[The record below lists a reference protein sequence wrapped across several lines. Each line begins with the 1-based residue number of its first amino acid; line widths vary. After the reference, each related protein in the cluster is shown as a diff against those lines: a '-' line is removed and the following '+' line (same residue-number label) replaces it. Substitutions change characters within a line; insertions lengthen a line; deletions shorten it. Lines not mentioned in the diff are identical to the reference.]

1 MYEIYRA
8 DGQDYHVY
16 PSGKE
21 KFLTD
26 FPDAQLI
33 STVGEE
39 QEETKKM
46 EPAAEEAALAVG
58 QNVMDLQR
66 EGGFLES
73 LEETLPSRIAKE
85 QQEADKKYIF
95 RAEKGTI
102 PGDLDFEGEYIVSKK
117 ELFDNKSLNIN
128 SEEDLQKYLQYQFKK
143 GKFVNEY
150 AEDPFLTATGQEA
163 KAQVLKK
170 EEEEAARQEFKSYYE
185 NPKTTTFGA
194 MPDEETGKFLPSQLL
209 EADAYKRS
217 FLNKAEKDLKANK
230 AVDAIISDDEVY
242 NLAED
247 YYIEDKRNK
256 KFNLNIENI
265 AEKSKNRVKLLK
277 EEGKIAKGLSDV
289 GNLDSRNTL
298 IKNKIIQEE
307 AQKIKDYVGK
317 LNNVVLRNEKEL
329 DEYKAIQENVTRK
342 ASYINK
348 EFQNTDKELAKA
360 IEKLDKADE
369 INDIIRKDYG
379 TVSNIVGRTIASTY
393 ELAGGLLNIPA
404 YVFSAIE
411 GGIDAITEENVNLG
425 NFEES
430 GLMLGKLLSG
440 MGQEIRGGLARDKSI
455 EELKGLGDL
464 ATWFGNLVGNQLPI
478 IGTLAATGGTAG
490 LWAMGATTAG
500 SKYAEMMGEMDKN
513 PLISYSRGQL
523 FAAPAIV
530 GTAEALS
537 ERVTFNQLN
546 VLKSA
551 FKKSPS
557 FKEAVTSYVKGITAK
572 GVAGG
577 IVQEGGSEV
586 IAQASENLVDAFMLD
601 KDISLDRGLI
611 DAFASGAVMSAGI
624 FKAPL
629 IFKQVFNPFRSR
641 DTELEIARGNQIIES
656 LNQEMSK
663 LNQGNP
669 ADKKQLEYLANAV
682 NEIKAKQV
690 KYLAKDLSNIDN
702 LTTSQKEELIKL
714 NSEIGKIRLDAAEVS
729 NNSKTKNAYNLA
741 IQPLKEKYDS
751 LTQRKETILQSAN
764 ENNYDPASL
773 ERSILGSYQTKGL
786 TRDFYL
792 NKRVELLNE
801 EIKNLEEIKKGVK
814 DPERI
819 AMLDLKIKNRQAQL
833 AYSVPSAMGI
843 AGTDFSTAKG
853 IKKASLDFVNG
864 SRELL
869 ELLNTKDPNLRITQE
884 EYNARYA
891 KLRQSFERAKSRL
904 ASKPKEFTKLQ
915 AIYDKYN
922 VKKGETM
929 PDKAALEFQNA
940 MGGIVESIAK
950 RLYDPVPENL
960 RGDYTRSK
968 FIGDTKRNMVM
979 LIQTEFDPQKQ
990 GLDAF
995 LSNRGNLRAMR
1006 FNNEMFDQVF
1016 TDNIDDAVSAIDSQM
1031 QSEMAVEE
1039 AQEKIDSAKALG
1051 IELDTATVEK
1061 ELLKNYDVD
1070 SKSFKRNI
1078 KSGFINEFRD
1088 KIDAFMGKNTKTKQD
1103 FDNNLAKNAEAIYD
1117 TLTVEGMRMA
1127 RMEGGLNPFEEAGML
1142 VFKNG
1147 QLEKVAFKNINK
1159 DEFVKYFSDPSLKKQ
1174 ARSNRQKSLKEAMT
1188 VSVAAAHAI
1197 KILNTNKILQDK
1209 IIDLNQLKQ
1218 EIGKNLNK
1226 NYDLSQAIEIAQIR
1240 DINSLQKLIGIE
1252 GDIVINDSNRLSIQQ
1267 EVQKLAESGDIAPW
1281 MIDRA
1286 ANFAFHGR
1294 AKDLTT
1300 GKRIEKPAR
1309 FSLYYGK
1316 SDPAFLQ
1323 AVNAA
1328 KENWKGKNFS
1338 IKRVGIPKAKL
1349 SKEWKNKNKAQE
1361 KENMDALV
1369 YFSEHLNSLVQAN
1382 KMPVNMAAMFIY
1394 NSYATT
1400 TGLIKVAAPFKYA
1413 SKVFEY
1419 GKSMKQ
1425 AIGKKFREE
1434 HNPPSSV
1441 VGASIIWGIKNNQL
1455 GAVLESVKENY
1466 YQTQLSKKADE
1477 QLDNAKLDATLPE
1490 GKSIFDNP
1498 AARFAAAGID
1508 LNTIENIETGQTL
1521 AEEQK
1526 VVSESTPDAVKIA
1539 NEVVIEDKVEFIID
1553 RAIARLTEL
1562 TGTKGL
1568 AIDPFLLLAAKDVSL
1583 NVLVGGLRAVK
1594 LAYKGGK
1601 GLAKA
1606 IDAGYQSVKKYMSE
1620 AEWLEFARIATSEI
1634 ADVQSPGKVRLSI
1647 FNETG
1652 VAKAQEQVRKQSEKL
1667 LKDLGIETIGLSTEE
1682 INDKLNTLRKARLVA
1697 VDKKAPK
1704 KKARVFDFDDTLA
1717 QSKSNVLYT
1726 LPDGTTGKL
1735 NATEFAAQSEQL
1747 MEAGAEF
1754 DFSEFSKV
1762 IDGSKG
1768 PLAVL
1773 AKKLTEAKG
1782 DRDIFVLTARP
1793 ANSAEAIQSFL
1804 RSALGISIPLENI
1817 TGLGDGAP
1825 GAKAFWMA
1833 EKVAEGYNDLFFAD
1847 DAPKNV
1853 AAVNKILTDL
1863 GVKKKVQV
1871 AKEAEAPSLEDNM
1884 DNILRSKKPTKGSFF
1899 RKFNIYVPPG
1909 ADDFAGLLYTF
1920 LGSGKVGEA
1929 QMKFFQDNLM
1939 KPFAAGI
1946 AAYEAAKVS
1955 LASDYKGL
1963 KKRYK
1968 NKKVLKEKIL
1978 DGLYTKEQA
1987 VRAYL
1992 YERAGYD
1999 LGMNKADAAGLIAIV
2014 ESDASLKSFA
2024 QELALITKIPEG
2036 YPEITEDW
2044 LGGNIQTDLA
2054 NVSNKAQR
2062 KMFLAEFIQ
2071 NKNEIFSDIN
2081 MKLIKQMHGNDFT
2094 DALKNV
2100 LERMETGVNRK
2111 KGKDKEF
2118 NLAMDWINQ
2127 SVANVMAINIRSAVL
2142 QQLSIVNFMNW
2153 SFNNPL
2159 MVGKA
2164 MANVPQFAADFI
2176 ELWNSSF
2183 LTERR
2188 GGLKIEINTADLAN
2202 SEPGNWFLKTHKKLL
2217 ELGFKPT
2224 QWGDSF
2230 AISFGGASWFRNR
2243 TNQLIKQGVSEAEAK
2258 EQAMLEFQ
2266 EIAETTQ
2273 QSSRPDKISRQQ
2285 ASEIGRFILAFAN
2298 TPLQYAR
2305 ETKKATLDLVNRR
2318 GDWKTNASKIVY
2330 YGVAQNVIFSALQSA
2345 LFSLLLSDDEDDEK
2359 AEKQLGYFANGIF
2372 DGFLRGMGYSGAI
2385 IAALKNLGM
2394 EYYDQRKKRE
2404 AGERVYDPALGLIQA
2419 GLTISPP
2426 LSKKIGDIVEAQK
2439 FENWRQYKDVPFYQ
2453 GFAVANYVSALTN
2466 IPLDRAFKKVENL
2479 AHIGQAGNAAWQDIL
2494 LALGWSPYQLDVEP
2508 IISKGKKK
2516 SKIKDVVKKSTPLK
2530 KESLPEGVLGKAH
2543 KDGTIQVA
2551 PGLSPAK
2558 KKEVIAHEKKHIADM
2573 KSGKLGYDTSN
2584 VYWDG
2589 NKYPRTSDKK
2599 IIYDGVAYDEG
2610 HKHLPWE
2617 KSANNIKV

>member
-1 MYEIYRA
+1 MQTFLLPNGGYRNVNENDIAAFLQENPGAKQVSFEDYSIAATDYAPLDQEKVKEESKKLNEDLNKRQELEYSIKNNKGEVAGTYSRSELESFYPNLKNDTEFQRYINKYAVRQA
-8 DGQDYHVY
+8 DDRSKAVTIGDPYSQAEQLQEVEVVGEAF
-16 PSGKE
+16 PELSVAKENIKE
-21 KFLTD
+21 KEEKEAENLFSKEYNPVEIFAYNKGGGAMTREKDNAPIRKKYLEENGNDLIKAKEAYLTD
-26 FPDAQLI
+26 KNKNRLNNLI
-33 STVGEE
+33 E
-39 QEETKKM
+39 
-46 EPAAEEAALAVG
+46 
-58 QNVMDLQR
+58 
-66 EGGFLES
+66 
-73 LEETLPSRIAKE
+73 
-85 QQEADKKYIF
+85 
-95 RAEKGTI
+95 
-102 PGDLDFEGEYIVSKK
+102 
-117 ELFDNKSLNIN
+117 
-128 SEEDLQKYLQYQFKK
+128 
-143 GKFVNEY
+143 
-150 AEDPFLTATGQEA
+150 
-163 KAQVLKK
+163 
-170 EEEEAARQEFKSYYE
+170 
-185 NPKTTTFGA
+185 
-194 MPDEETGKFLPSQLL
+194 SQLL
-209 EADAYKRS
+209 IKEDEGLKQKAKTIAKTGEAI
-217 FLNKAEKDLKANK
+217 EK
-230 AVDAIISDDEVY
+230 
-242 NLAED
+242 
-247 YYIEDKRNK
+247 
-256 KFNLNIENI
+256 ENI
-265 AEKSKNRVKLLK
+265 ALEFGRLDKLNSLFSTSVTESENIISKKYNTQAEVDEAKSKLK
-277 EEGKIAKGLSDV
+277 NQAE
-289 GNLDSRNTL
+289 
-298 IKNKIIQEE
+298 IQ
-307 AQKIKDYVGK
+307 
-317 LNNVVLRNEKEL
+317 
-329 DEYKAIQENVTRK
+329 KAILDK
-342 ASYINK
+342 YNK
-348 EFQNTDKELAKA
+348 EQTKIDKLYSGLQDEAELY
-360 IEKLDKADE
+360 
-369 INDIIRKDYG
+369 DIASKDYG
-379 TVSNIVGRTIASTY
+379 KINNLVGKFIASTAGLTAGA
-393 ELAGGLLNIPA
+393 LAIPSWISNVSESLVKE
-404 YVFSAIE
+404 VFGESAEIPNWAKPLILKGVE
-411 GGIDAITEENVNLG
+411 SFGESNGIKTFIDDLKKFEKTER
-425 NFEES
+425 
-430 GLMLGKLLSG
+430 GKL
-440 MGQEIRGGLARDKSI
+440 ARPTDIS
-455 EELKGLGDL
+455 EGYFGSWVADL
-464 ATWFGNLVGNQLPI
+464 IGNQLPQFAVM
-478 IGTLAATGGTAG
+478 LAAP
-490 LWAMGATTAG
+490 
-500 SKYAEMMGEMDKN
+500 E
-513 PLISYSRGQL
+513 
-523 FAAPAIV
+523 
-530 GTAEALS
+530 
-537 ERVTFNQLN
+537 
-546 VLKSA
+546 
-551 FKKSPS
+551 
-557 FKEAVTSYVKGITAK
+557 
-572 GVAGG
+572 
-577 IVQEGGSEV
+577 
-586 IAQASENLVDAFMLD
+586 
-601 KDISLDRGLI
+601 
-611 DAFASGAVMSAGI
+611 
-624 FKAPL
+624 
-629 IFKQVFNPFRSR
+629 
-641 DTELEIARGNQIIES
+641 
-656 LNQEMSK
+656 
-663 LNQGNP
+663 
-669 ADKKQLEYLANAV
+669 
-682 NEIKAKQV
+682 
-690 KYLAKDLSNIDN
+690 
-702 LTTSQKEELIKL
+702 
-714 NSEIGKIRLDAAEVS
+714 
-729 NNSKTKNAYNLA
+729 
-741 IQPLKEKYDS
+741 
-751 LTQRKETILQSAN
+751 
-764 ENNYDPASL
+764 ASL
-773 ERSILGSYQTKGL
+773 GL
-786 TRDFYL
+786 L
-792 NKRVELLNE
+792 SSSAAGNKFLEMNE
-801 EIKNLEEIKKGVK
+801 EIAAGKEYTPWQMLLAPTFIGAAEYLTEKVTLGQAKAFRNFLKSNPTSLQAAQGYLDQNLKGILANIPKEGAGEGIATLSENATNKFLLGQEKVNLLDNVPNSVASGMFMSAVMYQSPLIGKQLLKEAGIIRTESNAEIANINNLIAELEQEQKSLDKNSEEWATLNDTKFKLIAKQNKIIYKDVENIDKLTEEDRESLKNIATELTDIQNEAAKTYELKLSDNAKQLKLAELQDRYTTTNERKAAILNAINTEAFDYESFELKNLQDNESKGMNRNQYLALRVDILSSEIDLLEAQKAAAK
-814 DPERI
+814 DPEVKKAIQR
-819 AMLDLKIKNRQAQL
+819 KIDVRRGQISYAIP
-833 AYSVPSAMGI
+833 AAMGL
-843 AGTDFSTAKG
+843 GG
-853 IKKASLDFVNG
+853 
-864 SRELL
+864 ELL
-869 ELLNTKDPNLRITQE
+869 GSIQNAKTLKDVSLAFVGQSRDLL
-884 EYNARYA
+884 
-891 KLRQSFERAKSRL
+891 
-904 ASKPKEFTKLQ
+904 TKLNAKEISQDQYNTQYKALQTAYKNKKDSFTDKKDGYTALQETFENNQTQ
-915 AIYDKYN
+915 AGRLTE
-922 VKKGETM
+922 KGAIQLKAKMM
-929 PDKAALEFQNA
+929 PIMQA
-940 MGGIVESIAK
+940 IAK
-950 RLYDPVPENL
+950 RLYDKVPNELLLDKENGRQSFIDSL
-960 RGDYTRSK
+960 ANDMVVEMQQNFDPSQQSLDK
-968 FIGDTKRNMVM
+968 FI
-979 LIQTEFDPQKQ
+979 
-990 GLDAF
+990 
-995 LSNRGNLRAMR
+995 SNRAYLRANR
-1006 FNNEMFDQVF
+1006 LIKEYTSQEFK
-1016 TDNIDDAVSAIDSQM
+1016 DSIED
-1031 QSEMAVEE
+1031 SKE
-1039 AQEKIDSAKALG
+1039 AQQIVNDSLSEVERIDTAINTINTAEALG
-1051 IELDTATVEK
+1051 LKFNVDEVTK
-1061 ELLKNYDVD
+1061 ELLKNYNPDT
-1070 SKSFKRNI
+1070 KSFKRDI
-1078 KSGFINEFRD
+1078 SGGFINQFKDKVYEFL
-1088 KIDAFMGKNTKTKQD
+1088 GKDTKTKKD
-1103 FDNNLAKNAEAIYD
+1103 FSEALRKNAPTLYD
-1117 TLTVEGMRMA
+1117 VLTVESMRMA
-1127 RMEGGLNPFEEAGML
+1127 RGIKGSNPFVEAGML
-1142 VFKNG
+1142 IQKDG
-1147 QLEKVAFKNINK
+1147 QLEKVAFKNINVE
-1159 DEFVKYFSDPSLKKQ
+1159 DFVSYFTDPTLSKQ
-1174 ARSNRQKSLKEAMT
+1174 ARSNRQNRFKEAVT
-1188 VSVAAAHAI
+1188 VSIAASQAI
-1197 KILNTNKILQDK
+1197 DILNTNENLRGRISE
-1209 IIDLNQLKQ
+1209 LNQLKQ

-1226 NYDLSQAIEIAQIR
+1226 NYDLNSDQFQENYADKEGAVIGGRGFYNKILAKYPNAGETLVINKNNQQNRDELKQWFTQMATYFPREFFELSSGSFNKSSTRFAFDNAADFNEFLNSTEFAKNDFKGDWSKLKRFNYSDLNKSPEKINGAINKFKSNWSEISSQQETNMDVLEYVAKKFETMVAD
-1240 DINSLQKLIGIE
+1240 DINNAKY
-1252 GDIVINDSNRLSIQQ
+1252 
-1267 EVQKLAESGDIAPW
+1267 IA
-1281 MIDRA
+1281 
-1286 ANFAFHGR
+1286 
-1294 AKDLTT
+1294 T
-1300 GKRIEKPAR
+1300 
-1309 FSLYYGK
+1309 
-1316 SDPAFLQ
+1316 FLQ
-1323 AVNAA
+1323 TAT
-1328 KENWKGKNFS
+1328 
-1338 IKRVGIPKAKL
+1338 
-1349 SKEWKNKNKAQE
+1349 
-1361 KENMDALV
+1361 
-1369 YFSEHLNSLVQAN
+1369 NSQDHILR
-1382 KMPVNMAAMFIY
+1382 MAAPLKAYSNNLAQGM
-1394 NSYATT
+1394 
-1400 TGLIKVAAPFKYA
+1400 
-1413 SKVFEY
+1413 
-1419 GKSMKQ
+1419 M
-1425 AIGKKFREE
+1425 REE
-1434 HNPPSSV
+1434 HTMPSALVGNYLLDAILSGNVDSVFPNIRKNYFQVALNKNDDNKLKPVGLNERMPNGWTLSDNTWARYFNDAVNKINGGINPN
-1441 VGASIIWGIKNNQL
+1441 SIIFF
-1455 GAVLESVKENY
+1455 E
-1466 YQTQLSKKADE
+1466 T
-1477 QLDNAKLDATLPE
+1477 
-1490 GKSIFDNP
+1490 GKSIAETYGAIS
-1498 AARFAAAGID
+1498 AA
-1508 LNTIENIETGQTL
+1508 
-1521 AEEQK
+1521 K
-1526 VVSESTPDAVKIA
+1526 TPDAIKAQQQAVSE
-1539 NEVVIEDKVEFIID
+1539 EVGDKVEFVID

-1562 TGTKGL
+1562 TGTKGF

-1620 AEWLEFARIATSEI
+1620 VEWLEFARIATSEI
-1634 ADVQSPGKVRLSI
+1634 ADVQLPGKVRLSI

-1652 VAKAQEQVRKQSEKL
+1652 VAQAQEQVRKQSEKL
-1667 LKDLGIETIGLSTEE
+1667 LKDLGIETTGLSTEE
-1682 INDKLNTLRKARLVA
+1682 INNKLNTLRKARLVA

-2014 ESDASLKSFA
+2014 ESDASLKAFA
-2024 QELALITKIPEG
+2024 QELAIITKIPEG

-2094 DALKNV
+2094 DALTNV

-2127 SVANVMAINIRSAVL
+2127 SVANVMAVNIRSAVL

-2164 MANVPQFAADFI
+2164 MANVPQFASDFI

-2243 TNQLIKQGVSEAEAK
+2243 TNQLIKQGVSEVEAK

-2508 IISKGKKK
+2508 IISKDKKK

-2573 KSGKLGYDTSN
+2573 KSGKLGYDASN
-2584 VYWDG
+2584 VYWNG
-2589 NKYPRTSDKK
+2589 NKYPRTPDKK

>member
-1 MYEIYRA
+1 MQTFLLPNGGYRNVNENDIAAFLQENPGAKQVSFENYSIAATDYAPLDQEKVKEESKKLNEDLNKRQELEYSIKNNKGEVAGTYSRSELESFYPNLKNDAEFQRYINKYAVRQA
-8 DGQDYHVY
+8 DDRSKAVTIGDPYSQAEQLQEVEVVSEAF
-16 PSGKE
+16 PELSVAKE
-21 KFLTD
+21 K
-26 FPDAQLI
+26 I
-33 STVGEE
+33 KEKEE
-39 QEETKKM
+39 KEAENLFSKEYNPVEIFAYNKGGGAMTREKDNAPIRKKY
-46 EPAAEEAALAVG
+46 
-58 QNVMDLQR
+58 
-66 EGGFLES
+66 
-73 LEETLPSRIAKE
+73 LEENGNDLIKAKE
-85 QQEADKKYIF
+85 AYLADK
-95 RAEKGTI
+95 
-102 PGDLDFEGEYIVSKK
+102 
-117 ELFDNKSLNIN
+117 NKNRLNNLI
-128 SEEDLQKYLQYQFKK
+128 E
-143 GKFVNEY
+143 
-150 AEDPFLTATGQEA
+150 
-163 KAQVLKK
+163 
-170 EEEEAARQEFKSYYE
+170 
-185 NPKTTTFGA
+185 
-194 MPDEETGKFLPSQLL
+194 SQLL
-209 EADAYKRS
+209 IKEDESLKQ
-217 FLNKAEKDLKANK
+217 KAKT
-230 AVDAIISDDEVY
+230 
-242 NLAED
+242 
-247 YYIEDKRNK
+247 
-256 KFNLNIENI
+256 
-265 AEKSKNRVKLLK
+265 
-277 EEGKIAKGLSDV
+277 IAKTG
-289 GNLDSRNTL
+289 
-298 IKNKIIQEE
+298 E
-307 AQKIKDYVGK
+307 
-317 LNNVVLRNEKEL
+317 
-329 DEYKAIQENVTRK
+329 
-342 ASYINK
+342 
-348 EFQNTDKELAKA
+348 A
-360 IEKLDKADE
+360 IEKEDIALEFGRLDKLNSLFSTSVTESENIISKKYNTQAEVDE
-369 INDIIRKDYG
+369 AKSKLKNQAEIQKAILDKYNEEQTKIDKLYSGLQDEAELYDIASKDYG
-379 TVSNIVGRTIASTY
+379 KINNLVGKFIASTAGLTAGT
-393 ELAGGLLNIPA
+393 LAIPSWISNVSEGLVKEVFGDSAEIPNWA
-404 YVFSAIE
+404 KPLILK
-411 GGIDAITEENVNLG
+411 GIKSFGESDGVKTFIDDLKKFEKTER
-425 NFEES
+425 
-430 GLMLGKLLSG
+430 GKL
-440 MGQEIRGGLARDKSI
+440 ARPTDISEVVKKPI
-455 EELKGLGDL
+455 GY
-464 ATWFGNLVGNQLPI
+464 FGSWVADLVGNQLPQFAVM
-478 IGTLAATGGTAG
+478 LAAPEASLGLLSSSAAG
-490 LWAMGATTAG
+490 NKFLEMNEEIAAGKEYTPWQMLLAPTFIGAAEYLTEKVTLGQAKAFRNFLKSNPTSLQAAQGYLDQNLKGILANIPKEGAGEGIATLSENATNKFLLGQEKVNLLDNVANSVASGMFMSAVMYQSPLIGKQLLKEAGIIRTESNAEIANINNLIAELEQEQKSLDKNSEEWATLNDTKFKLIAKQNKIIYKDVENIDKLTEEDRESLKNIATELTDIQNEAAKTYELKLSDNAKQLKLAELQDRYTNANERKAAILNAINTEAFDYESFELKNLQENESKGMNRNQYLALRVDILSSEIDLLEAQKAAAKDPEVKKAIQRKIDVRRGQISYAIPAAMGLGGELLG
-500 SKYAEMMGEMDKN
+500 SIQNAKTLKDVSLAFV
-513 PLISYSRGQL
+513 GQ
-523 FAAPAIV
+523 
-530 GTAEALS
+530 
-537 ERVTFNQLN
+537 
-546 VLKSA
+546 
-551 FKKSPS
+551 
-557 FKEAVTSYVKGITAK
+557 
-572 GVAGG
+572 
-577 IVQEGGSEV
+577 
-586 IAQASENLVDAFMLD
+586 
-601 KDISLDRGLI
+601 
-611 DAFASGAVMSAGI
+611 
-624 FKAPL
+624 
-629 IFKQVFNPFRSR
+629 SR
-641 DTELEIARGNQIIES
+641 DLLT
-656 LNQEMSK
+656 K
-663 LNQGNP
+663 LNAKEISQDQYNTQYK
-669 ADKKQLEYLANAV
+669 ALQTAYKNKKDSFTDKKDGY
-682 NEIKAKQV
+682 
-690 KYLAKDLSNIDN
+690 
-702 LTTSQKEELIKL
+702 
-714 NSEIGKIRLDAAEVS
+714 
-729 NNSKTKNAYNLA
+729 
-741 IQPLKEKYDS
+741 
-751 LTQRKETILQSAN
+751 TILQETF
-764 ENNYDPASL
+764 ENN
-773 ERSILGSYQTKGL
+773 QTQAGRLTEKG
-786 TRDFYL
+786 
-792 NKRVELLNE
+792 
-801 EIKNLEEIKKGVK
+801 
-814 DPERI
+814 
-819 AMLDLKIKNRQAQL
+819 AAQL
-833 AYSVPSAMGI
+833 
-843 AGTDFSTAKG
+843 
-853 IKKASLDFVNG
+853 KA
-864 SRELL
+864 RMM
-869 ELLNTKDPNLRITQE
+869 PIM
-884 EYNARYA
+884 
-891 KLRQSFERAKSRL
+891 
-904 ASKPKEFTKLQ
+904 Q
-915 AIYDKYN
+915 A
-922 VKKGETM
+922 V
-929 PDKAALEFQNA
+929 
-940 MGGIVESIAK
+940 AK
-950 RLYDPVPENL
+950 RLYDKVPSELLLDKENGRQSFIDSL
-960 RGDYTRSK
+960 ANDMIVEMQQNFDPTQQSLDK
-968 FIGDTKRNMVM
+968 FI
-979 LIQTEFDPQKQ
+979 
-990 GLDAF
+990 
-995 LSNRGNLRAMR
+995 SNRAYLRANR
-1006 FNNEMFDQVF
+1006 LIKEYTSQEFK
-1016 TDNIDDAVSAIDSQM
+1016 DSIED
-1031 QSEMAVEE
+1031 SKE
-1039 AQEKIDSAKALG
+1039 AQQIVNDSLSEVERIDTAINTINTAEALG
-1051 IELDTATVEK
+1051 LKFNVDEVTK
-1061 ELLKNYDVD
+1061 ELLKNYNPDT
-1070 SKSFKRNI
+1070 KSFKRDI
-1078 KSGFINEFRD
+1078 SGGFVNQFKDKVYEFL
-1088 KIDAFMGKNTKTKQD
+1088 GKDTKTKKD
-1103 FDNNLAKNAEAIYD
+1103 FSEALRKNAPALYD
-1117 TLTVEGMRMA
+1117 VLTAESMRMA
-1127 RMEGGLNPFEEAGML
+1127 RGIKGSNPFVEAGML
-1142 VFKNG
+1142 IQKNG
-1147 QLEKVAFKNINK
+1147 QLEKVAFKNINIE
-1159 DEFVKYFSDPSLKKQ
+1159 DFVSYFTDPTLSKQ
-1174 ARSNRQKSLKEAMT
+1174 ARSNRQNRFKEAVT
-1188 VSVAAAHAI
+1188 VSIAASQAI
-1197 KILNTNKILQDK
+1197 DILNTNKALQNR
-1209 IIDLNQLKQ
+1209 IVDLNQLKQ

-1667 LKDLGIETIGLSTEE
+1667 LKDLGIETTGLSTEE